1 MAANSCGSKKQK
13 LNNSASVACNGSS
26 TTSNGLQNGTVA
38 CPEMC
43 FYCFEVLKS
52 YLNCLEAPKTPNF
65 CNDPFP
71 IFVTWETAKDRR
83 LRGCIG
89 TFSAKNLHV
98 GLQEYAVTSALKD
111 SRFDPITLEELPKL
125 RVSVSILCHFEDGS
139 DYLDWELGVHGIS
152 IEYYSD
158 KGVRH
163 SATYLPEVATKQ
175 GWDQMQTIDSLLRKG
190 GFKSTVTPE
199 VRNAIKLTRYRSEK
213 ISVAYSEYMD
223 HCHLES
229 SKYTDTFASESEE
242 NSSRMVADKQE
253 QQNDRVK
260 EL

>member
-1 MAANSCGSKKQK
+1 MAANSCGTKKQK
-13 LNNSASVACNGSS
+13 LNNSSSVACNGSS
-26 TTSNGLQNGTVA
+26 ATSNGLKNGIVA

-43 FYCFEVLKS
+43 FYCFEVLNS

-89 TFSAKNLHV
+89 TFSAKNLHL

-125 RVSVSILCHFEDGS
+125 RVSVSILCHFEEGS

-152 IEYYSD
+152 IEYCSD
-158 KGVRH
+158 RGVRH

-175 GWDQMQTIDSLLRKG
+175 GWDQIQTIDSLLRKG
-190 GFKSTVTPE
+190 GFRASVTPE
-199 VRNAIKLTRYRSEK
+199 VRNAIKLTRYMSEK
-213 ISVAYSEYMD
+213 ISVTYSEYMD
-223 HCHLES
+223 HCRLQRLKTSET
-229 SKYTDTFASESEE
+229 SKSEE
-242 NSSRMVADKQE
+242 NSSQMLNGKQE
-253 QQNDRVK
+253 QQKDGVK
-260 EL
+260 EQ

>member
-1 MAANSCGSKKQK
+1 MAANSYGTKKQK
-13 LNNSASVACNGSS
+13 LNNSASVPCNGSS
-26 TTSNGLQNGTVA
+26 TTSNGLKNGTVA

-43 FYCFEVLKS
+43 FYCFDVLNS
-52 YLNCLEAPKTPNF
+52 YLNCSEPPKAPDF
-65 CNDPFP
+65 SNDPFP
-71 IFVTWETAKDRR
+71 IFVTWETAKERR

-125 RVSVSILCHFEDGS
+125 RVSVSILCHFEEGS

-190 GFKSTVTPE
+190 GFKATVTPE
-199 VRNAIKLTRYRSEK
+199 VRNAIKLTRYMSEK
-213 ISVAYSEYMD
+213 ISVTYSEYMD
-223 HCHLES
+223 HSHVQNSKS
-229 SKYTDTFASESEE
+229 SETSEFEE
-242 NSSRMVADKQE
+242 NSSQIPDDKQE
-253 QQNDRVK
+253 QQNDWVK